1 MVILFVRGGSPRKV
15 VPGLGCQVGPAARER
30 NAGQLDEDGVDKFI
44 PNLWKT
50 TLLIDVGRGFESLR
64 LHKEEKPIINLSV

>member
-30 NAGQLDEDGVDKFI
+30 NVGQLDEDDVDKLI
-44 PNLWKT
+44 PNLWKID
-50 TLLIDVGRGFESLR
+50 LIDKFWTRGQYPAAPPS
-64 LHKEEKPIINLSV
+64 IILMLN